1 MINKNDRL
9 LFIIIIK
16 WTCKNDIRVAGAGS
30 RHLEIMNATSTLPC
44 SMVSSNNFINFVPC
58 AVLSWPAYPVHRETR
73 HAPSARTHV
82 VVLAVD
88 EDPAGHPSVR
98 LSAGYRSDRI
108 DYHRRRRGIIFF
120 CTVKIDPTLRSSGA
134 RVCSR
139 HAIKRGQ
146 DQESS
151 KHVMFTRQS
160 FVALGRYCSQQVR

>member
-1 MINKNDRL
+1 
-9 LFIIIIK
+9 
-16 WTCKNDIRVAGAGS
+16 
-30 RHLEIMNATSTLPC
+30 MNATSTLPC

-73 HAPSARTHV
+73 HAPSARTRV
-82 VVLAVD
+82 VRARRSNRSSSPSTTN
-88 EDPAGHPSVR
+88 PAGHPSVR
-98 LSAGYRSDRI
+98 LSAGYWSDRI
-108 DYHRRRRGIIFF
+108 DHHRRRRGIIF
-120 CTVKIDPTLRSSGA
+120 CTVKIDPTRRSSGA

-160 FVALGRYCSQQVR
+160 FVALGCYCSQQVR